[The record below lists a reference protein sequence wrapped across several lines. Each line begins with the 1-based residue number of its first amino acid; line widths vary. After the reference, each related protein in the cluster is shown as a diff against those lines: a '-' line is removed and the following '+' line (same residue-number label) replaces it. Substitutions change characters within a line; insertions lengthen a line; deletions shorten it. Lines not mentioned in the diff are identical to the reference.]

1 MKKGMVMPRF
11 NIHMYFP
18 FVFII
23 DDRKK
28 KEGKKNKKELMGADV
43 S

>member
-28 KEGKKNKKELMGADV
+28 RKEKDKKELMGADV